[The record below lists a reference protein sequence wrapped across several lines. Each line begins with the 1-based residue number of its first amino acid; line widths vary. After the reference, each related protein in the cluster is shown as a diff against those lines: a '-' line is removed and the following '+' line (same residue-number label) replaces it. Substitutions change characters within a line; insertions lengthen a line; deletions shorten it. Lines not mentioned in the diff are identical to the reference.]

1 MKRNE
6 GCKGCVWNFGK
17 PVFPCPLC
25 EDYDLYFSWETGDK
39 KFDCPICKSE
49 LRKTEEEPEYWMCDK
64 CIKGFNREELKGA
77 RKKDA
82 EVQEEDN
89 APNGL

>member
-1 MKRNE
+1 MCGILGNLFFLVL
-6 GCKGCVWNFGK
+6 CVKITICISHGK
-17 PVFPCPLC
+17 QEIKSLIALF
-25 EDYDLYFSWETGDK
+25 
-39 KFDCPICKSE
+39 CKSE